1 MQENQYIL
9 GIDVGASGI
18 KGGIV
23 DLKKGELL
31 AERIRLETPSP
42 ATPEAMAKTFSE
54 LVKLHNWKGPIG
66 CGFPAIVKNGVAQSA
81 ANISKDWIGKNVSKM
96 LSKACK
102 LPVEVLNDADAAG
115 IAEMRFGLGKE
126 EPGVVLLVTIGSGLG
141 SALFLDGELIP
152 NTEFGHLKLNGKPIE
167 HYASNNARK
176 RDSLEWHEWGERFN
190 EFLHYVNRIVNPD
203 LILLGGG
210 ISKKF
215 EKYEEHIDIDIRVK
229 PAKLL
234 NAAGTVGAA
243 MYAYEKL
250 YPSLTAKG

>member
-1 MQENQYIL
+1 MQDSQYVL

-31 AERIRLETPSP
+31 AERIRLETPNP
-42 ATPEAMAKTFSE
+42 ATPEAVAETFHE
-54 LVKLHNWKGPIG
+54 LVKLHNWDGPIG
-66 CGFPAIVKNGVAQSA
+66 CGFPAIVKHGIAQSA
-81 ANISKDWIGKNVSKM
+81 ANISKAWIGKNVAKK
-96 LSKACK
+96 LSKACN

-115 IAEMRFGLGKE
+115 IAEMRFGLGRDE
-126 EPGVVLLVTIGSGLG
+126 AGVVLLVTIGSGLG
-141 SALFLDGELIP
+141 SALFLDGKLIP

-167 HYASNNARK
+167 YYASNNARK
-176 RDSLEWHEWGERFN
+176 RDALEWHEWGERFN

-215 EKYEEHIDIDIRVK
+215 EKYESHIDINVRVK

-243 MYAYEKL
+243 MYAYEK
-250 YPSLTAKG
+250 SLADLKGK